1 MITASDGLMAN
12 VEAVGSQKKNKD
24 SSEPLLRFPF
34 IHSLANPCNF
44 ALEIVSLSPFPALH
58 NLLLEEQELN
68 QLNLEEQ
75 HVSPVPLRNL
85 AANAEIS
92 LAQQALDFLGPYRD
106 LIDVQSVKPR
116 YVNDKK
122 KREEQSSLTKE
133 FKLVVSQTLHL
144 IRRIYSPSVRPY
156 IGVFL

>member
-1 MITASDGLMAN
+1 MITASDVLMAN
-12 VEAVGSQKKNKD
+12 IEAVGSQKKNTD

-68 QLNLEEQ
+68 QLNSENQ

-122 KREEQSSLTKE
+122 REEQSSLTKE
-133 FKLVVSQTLHL
+133 FKLVVSQTLNL

-156 IGVFL
+156 FGVLL